1 MKPDVKEGVVLFF
14 LKGFL
19 RTGRTPPN
27 KEKARITETR
37 TPRGPDVGDC
47 MGSHR
52 KEHPERYQYFP
63 SLDADRL

>member
-1 MKPDVKEGVVLFF
+1 MFF
-14 LKGFL
+14 LKGVL
-19 RTGRTPPN
+19 RTGRTPPKN

-37 TPRGPDVGDC
+37 TPRGLDVGDC

-52 KEHPERYQYFP
+52 KEHPERYQYFL